1 MDTPSAPR
9 TWEDAN
15 NDSSQASMG
24 RLFRDLANDLSELT
38 RKEIQLAQTE
48 MTEKVSHASKAVIS
62 MAAGGFVAYA
72 GLLVLMAAA
81 VLGLATYMPYW
92 LSAVIVGG
100 LALITPAVLSSGHS
114 ALQVGFGAYYT
125 APVLVMLIGLKVLA
139 AAISIGSGFRGGL
152 FFASLFLG
160 AMLGKL
166 VALGWMLVFGLNIP
180 GLVVAIIGMCAMA
193 TAVLGAPLTMG
204 RSNVVHERRA

>member
-1 MDTPSAPR
+1 MERNTLMDTPSAPR

-100 LALITPAVLSSGHS
+100 LALIIGLIMLQSGRS
-114 ALQVGFGAYYT
+114 ALQQTNITPEKTVDS
-125 APVLVMLIGLKVLA
+125 LKENA
-139 AAISIGSGFRGGL
+139 AWVKEKIQ
-152 FFASLFLG
+152 
-160 AMLGKL
+160 
-166 VALGWMLVFGLNIP
+166 
-180 GLVVAIIGMCAMA
+180 
-193 TAVLGAPLTMG
+193 
-204 RSNVVHERRA
+204 